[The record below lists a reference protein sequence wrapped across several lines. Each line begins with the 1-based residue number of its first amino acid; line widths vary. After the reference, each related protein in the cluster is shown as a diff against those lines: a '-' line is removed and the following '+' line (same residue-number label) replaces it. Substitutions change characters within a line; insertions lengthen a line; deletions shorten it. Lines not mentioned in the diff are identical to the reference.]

1 MRWGGRSEWDLGVL
15 GMRELSFRKV
25 ESRLLGSSVVMIS
38 GGTRT
43 CEFVMLCASPVLF
56 QALDR
61 T

>member
-1 MRWGGRSEWDLGVL
+1 
-15 GMRELSFRKV
+15 MRELSFRKV

-43 CEFVMLCASPVLF
+43 CEFVMLCASPVLC

>member
-1 MRWGGRSEWDLGVL
+1 
-15 GMRELSFRKV
+15 MRELSFRKV